1 MTNDKRTELVGE
13 IFSITGQKVAI
24 DDPIITAALIQA
36 ELIREAG
43 EAAAGVMDRSAQDLV
58 RAAANENE
66 AARAYLEN
74 SGHHQQRL
82 DPKQLQMLIAGI
94 TNEVSAA
101 IKKESVSTV
110 RLVWTSKVMIATLV
124 MAVLVGA
131 GGVVLGALFGPTFSP
146 SLAPALSRE
155 QRSQIHIGQAILRVL
170 PQLDKETRDKL
181 SKLLDQQ
188 R

>member
-1 MTNDKRTELVGE
+1 MKDRRTELMEE
-13 IFSITGQKVAI
+13 IFRITGQKVVS

-36 ELIREAG
+36 ELILKAG
-43 EAAAGVMDRSAQDLV
+43 EAAAGLMDRSAQDLV
-58 RAAANENE
+58 RAAATENE
-66 AARAYLEN
+66 AARSYLEK
-74 SGHHQQRL
+74 SGYLQQRVE
-82 DPKQLQMLIAGI
+82 PKQLQLIIAGI
-94 TNEVSAA
+94 ASEVSAA

-110 RLVWTSKVMIATLV
+110 RLVWTSKVMIATLM

-131 GGVVLGALFGPTFSP
+131 GGIVLGALFGPTLSP

-188 R
+188 